1 MQTWLQPLL
10 PFMTLLARN
19 TAFLMVLP
27 IFGWRALPARVKM
40 AVALLL
46 TVFIA
51 KIVPPSPAVAAGG
64 QWTSI
69 TLLLLGE
76 TVCGLALGMSVRL
89 VYLAAELGGRIAAR
103 NMGMALASTIDPTS
117 GEQDQPMAAFFG
129 TLFLLFFLVSCGH
142 HLLIRLIVRSYEVFP
157 VGAIPSLGQ
166 LAQAVLVAG
175 STMLLFALKL
185 AAPVMAAFL
194 CLSVF
199 LSILARVLPEMN
211 ILFLSLPMRVGLGL
225 IMAGAMVP
233 GLSWFNGQLAEWIR
247 GFLIS

>member
-10 PFMTLLARN
+10 PFMALFMRN
-19 TAFLMVLP
+19 SAFLMVLP
-27 IFGWRALPARVKM
+27 IFGWVALPARIK
-40 AVALLL
+40 VAISLLL

-51 KIVPPSPAVAAGG
+51 RIVPPSPAVAAEG

-89 VYLAAELGGRIAAR
+89 VYSAAEVGGRIAAR
-103 NMGMALASTIDPTS
+103 NMGMALASTINPAS
-117 GEQDQPMAAFFG
+117 GERGQPMATFFG
-129 TLFLLFFLVSCGH
+129 TLFILFFLVSSGH
-142 HLLIRLIVRSYEVFP
+142 HLLLRLIIRSYEVFP
-157 VGAIPSLGQ
+157 VGEIPSLGQ
-166 LAQAVLVAG
+166 MAQAVTVAG

-194 CLSVF
+194 CLAVF

-211 ILFLSLPMRVGLGL
+211 ILFLSLPLRVGLGL
-225 IMAGAMVP
+225 IMASAMVP
-233 GLSWFNGQLAEWIR
+233 GLSWFNGQLCEWIR
-247 GFLIS
+247 GFLAT